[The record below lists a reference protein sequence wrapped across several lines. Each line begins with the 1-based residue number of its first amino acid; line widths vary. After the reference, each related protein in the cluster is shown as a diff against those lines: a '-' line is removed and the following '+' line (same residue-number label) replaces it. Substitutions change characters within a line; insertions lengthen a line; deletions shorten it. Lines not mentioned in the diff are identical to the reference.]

1 MRGPVYAAL
10 PATVREVAEANIYTR
25 DVVAFVEGL
34 GARMEYA
41 VQKNGNYYVC
51 SHKGLEIQVRG
62 GRARPR
68 SRLGRGAA
76 PGAAAGIGGRPPCR
90 WGRPAAL
97 WRLVSPPL
105 PPLSNLLGR
114 RRC

>member
-76 PGAAAGIGGRPPCR
+76 PGAAAGIGGC
-90 WGRPAAL
+90 RPAAL